1 MSEALILAATNPKY
15 DIGLFIELWVQYM
28 KTTSSEHVVYTNSF
42 VIFWVSWYENKCFWK
57 RFTCTWLHTTHQLFR
72 NQELWETCFVLG
84 TTMSQIFSPNSYD
97 FYHNSAE
104 KEFEYE
110 IRDEIY
116 LDSSCLLS
124 AHTSHWSKGKFLF
137 KFFHWGGYIPCK

>member
-1 MSEALILAATNPKY
+1 MNSVYKVEATVSSLGSRAHMAPHHTSIIQKSGVMR
-15 DIGLFIELWVQYM
+15 DLF
-28 KTTSSEHVVYTNSF
+28 
-42 VIFWVSWYENKCFWK
+42 CA
-57 RFTCTWLHTTHQLFR
+57 
-72 NQELWETCFVLG
+72 

-116 LDSSCLLS
+116 LGSSCLMS

-137 KFFHWGGYIPCK
+137 KFFH

>member
-1 MSEALILAATNPKY
+1 
-15 DIGLFIELWVQYM
+15 
-28 KTTSSEHVVYTNSF
+28 
-42 VIFWVSWYENKCFWK
+42 
-57 RFTCTWLHTTHQLFR
+57 
-72 NQELWETCFVLG
+72 
-84 TTMSQIFSPNSYD
+84 MSQIFSPNSYD

-124 AHTSHWSKGKFLF
+124 ARTHRIGLKANFYSNSFIEEATFLAN
-137 KFFHWGGYIPCK
+137 KLKYMELMNVGTDYGHPMKA